1 MIPKKSRILVVSS
14 ANMDFIQHTDR
25 APYPGETV
33 VGTSYDYLPGGKGA
47 NSAIALTFLGAECI
61 FCARVGADSNGQRL
75 RAIYREAGI
84 DSRFIFMERKAPTG
98 LASVIIDNKT
108 GQNQIIVFPGANSY
122 LSPIDVEEAFTAL
135 PDCVLLQLEIP
146 EKAVIA
152 ATMYAAEKEIPVVI
166 DAGPARAD
174 YPLDKLYPCEI
185 FSPNETELE
194 TFTGIAPKNTESCLR
209 ATIRLASMV
218 EAKYYVIKMGSRGV
232 FFYDGK
238 YYNII
243 PAHDVDAVDTTAA
256 GDIFTAALAA
266 EYMRTG
272 DIMRSIRYANIAG
285 AISVTR
291 AGALNSVPTE
301 EDIAEFIQN
310 RGIKL

>member
-1 MIPKKSRILVVSS
+1 
-14 ANMDFIQHTDR
+14 
-25 APYPGETV
+25 
-33 VGTSYDYLPGGKGA
+33 
-47 NSAIALTFLGAECI
+47 
-61 FCARVGADSNGQRL
+61 
-75 RAIYREAGI
+75 
-84 DSRFIFMERKAPTG
+84 
-98 LASVIIDNKT
+98 
-108 GQNQIIVFPGANSY
+108 
-122 LSPIDVEEAFTAL
+122 
-135 PDCVLLQLEIP
+135 VLIQLEIP

-152 ATMYAAEKEIPVVI
+152 ATRYAAEKDIPVII
-166 DAGPARAD
+166 DAVSARAD

-194 TFTGIAPKNTESCLR
+194 TFTGIAPRNTESCLR
-209 ATIRLASMV
+209 AVIRLASMV
-218 EAKYYVIKMGSRGV
+218 EAKYYVIKMGGRGV

-243 PAHDVDAVDTTAA
+243 PAHDVEAVDTTAA

-272 DIMRSIRYANIAG
+272 DIMRSVRYANVAG

-291 AGALNSVPTE
+291 AGALTSVPTE
-301 EDIAEFIQN
+301 QDITEFIQN